1 MRRQKVAIRRVALKD
16 ALGCAVVGWSSIGKG
31 MALHGIVL
39 QRGWVLCREPMM
51 TLMKEKKARKPLRK
65 KNTKAIATWLA
76 DNRVRTPCPRSVP
89 GSSRGE
95 VKRGTM
101 ASPTPI
107 YTLCFPNGSSRSEIC
122 ALLTSITKMSFPLS
136 TVPLAWLVPLSLAG
150 PAETC
155 RKEDGGKA
163 EGEEEKRNIK
173 KEKQTLS

>member
-51 TLMKEKKARKPLRK
+51 TKEKKARKPLRK

-107 YTLCFPNGSSRSEIC
+107 YTLCFPNGSSRSVRDLCFTHFHHKDELPLEHG
-122 ALLTSITKMSFPLS
+122 ALGMVSSAVT
-136 TVPLAWLVPLSLAG
+136 
-150 PAETC
+150 
-155 RKEDGGKA
+155 GG
-163 EGEEEKRNIK
+163 
-173 KEKQTLS
+173 SS

>member
-136 TVPLAWLVPLSLAG
+136 TVPLAW
-150 PAETC
+150 
-155 RKEDGGKA
+155 
-163 EGEEEKRNIK
+163 
-173 KEKQTLS
+173 